1 MSSPPPGTEG
11 QEEMAF
17 EGSTSWGLHR
27 GLAGVLGRPGRQPFP
42 PGPLTTQ
49 TGWQS
54 PAVMELGGTRA
65 VAWGPVMGVAGGVQ
79 GTRGATP
86 SGQCDSAG
94 GQWLGQ
100 YH

>member
-1 MSSPPPGTEG
+1 MSSPPPGTER

-54 PAVMELGGTRA
+54 PAVMELGGDSGR
-65 VAWGPVMGVAGGVQ
+65 GMGAGDG
-79 GTRGATP
+79 GGRG
-86 SGQCDSAG
+86 SAG
-94 GQWLGQ
+94 HKGGHALWPV
-100 YH
+100 